1 LQQAALADKNNRT
14 DTYFPPRDNELE
26 VETMNESEK
35 GKAKFVVIP
44 SIYGHLAGG
53 GGGTKDDELFI
64 CEQIGQ
70 FLKETS

>member
-1 LQQAALADKNNRT
+1 MNRT

-26 VETMNESEK
+26 VETMNEGQK

-53 GGGTKDDELFI
+53 GGGTKEDELFI

>member
-1 LQQAALADKNNRT
+1 
-14 DTYFPPRDNELE
+14 
-26 VETMNESEK
+26 MNESEK